1 MKRIEI
7 IYSEEAFE
15 NLKTF
20 KDVDEMNLVVRQY
33 KDAIKEM
40 DLRKDV
46 KENLLTVI
54 EHLKRYSCSFFGVS
68 FMRKREIAKEIG
80 MSYRSVI
87 RLCQRLESFGFIK
100 QYAMKRSSD
109 MYQTVNAIVVQP
121 IEAENSETVR
131 QEAAEVSRQENKTS
145 LKQEHIFNNTYAP
158 QPLTF
163 YQRFKSFVNNVN
175 SEDETLASR
184 MYGVYR
190 GQTAALLKNDAY
202 DKEDIES
209 LAISALH
216 AAVMTSKTR
225 RIRNLP
231 GFFNGVISRMID
243 RYIDDIIEQE
253 SVPLTEPLP
262 TWLA

>member
-1 MKRIEI
+1 MKNIEI

-145 LKQEHIFNNTYAP
+145 LKQDHLFNNTYQPAAP
-158 QPLTF
+158 PSF
-163 YQRFKSFVNNVN
+163 YQRFRSLIEGTVGQDQRLT
-175 SEDETLASR
+175 SS
-184 MYGVYR
+184 MYGIYKAHT
-190 GQTAALLKNDAY
+190 TALVKHGAY
-202 DKEDIES
+202 DKQDVENVTMT
-209 LAISALH
+209 ALH
-216 AAVMTSKTR
+216 TAVMATKRKEVR
-225 RIRNLP
+225 RLT
-231 GFFNGVISRMID
+231 GFFNGVLDNMLNE
-243 RYIDDIIEQE
+243 YIRQE
-253 SVPLTEPLP
+253 CARV
-262 TWLA
+262 LAEEA